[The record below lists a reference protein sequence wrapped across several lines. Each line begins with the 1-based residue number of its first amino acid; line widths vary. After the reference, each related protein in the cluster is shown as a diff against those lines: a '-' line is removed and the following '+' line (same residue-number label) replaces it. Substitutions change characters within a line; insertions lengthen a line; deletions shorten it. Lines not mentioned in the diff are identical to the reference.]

1 MENYFCLIHMSIVSY
16 YAHNNNFDNSVI
28 LCYRII
34 MPKVTCGFV
43 TRRRIINVAAV
54 LGQAYTYYNVA
65 YAQVSRANITFFL
78 PFLSVRLY
86 C

>member
-1 MENYFCLIHMSIVSY
+1 MSILSY

-43 TRRRIINVAAV
+43 TGRLIINVTAG
-54 LGQAYTYYNVA
+54 LGQAYAYYNVA
-65 YAQVSRANITFFL
+65 YAQVSRANITFFS
-78 PFLSVRLY
+78 PSLSVRLHY
-86 C
+86 